1 MEVIEN
7 VYHRVLYYTFHSL
20 KHRLVH
26 SPFIFPYT
34 KKTLSF
40 FQAQRHTP
48 LISALRK
55 EKQEA
60 FYKVHSNLLT
70 CMRHFSNPSTQE
82 PEAGL

>member
-34 KKTLSF
+34 KKKHFSENYSF

-55 EKQEA
+55 ERQEA
-60 FYKVHSNLLT
+60 FYKVHSN
-70 CMRHFSNPSTQE
+70 C
-82 PEAGL
+82 